1 MKRDYLLEKVF
12 INIKKNRLEVELN
25 DGTVKDPIME
35 QIFVN
40 AGMNHNIKLKMEML
54 EKALFYSYKGDSN
67 LAFQYYLKARDLV
80 FPDELSISLI
90 EDAVYRELNDNRLSF
105 EKIYLE
111 NGIYKEKKVTKI
123 LVFPRSNV

>member
-1 MKRDYLLEKVF
+1 MKRDYSLEKVF

-25 DGTVKDPIME
+25 DGKVKDPIME

-80 FPDELSISLI
+80 FPDELSIPFI
-90 EDAVYRELNDNRLSF
+90 EETAYKELNDNRLSF

-111 NGIYKEKKVTKI
+111 NGLYKEKKVTKI